1 MGLGASRADHKKDD
15 GYVPPSDRARARQ
28 APAPSAVLTDP
39 DVAAFDPTADKHD
52 YLLVFATERSRSS
65 ETLKWNEVRETW
77 FQAIPGDEE
86 KKTAGVEL
94 LRRDWVQRFG
104 EEEECPKGDVL
115 GLCRE
120 HVVDLLARRSGL
132 QLKLSLPSDGARR
145 VYCQLR
151 APVSLLE
158 RKADAL
164 DYKFKFKD
172 EIDPGPAFW
181 RRSSG
186 TDRVSGRPVYDE
198 IVEDATILTEKRPKR
213 RCSSCTPRGAVG
225 GRRRGVRGRGA
236 HAATLESARARART
250 NFRSCPLPQRLCG
263 LRALRRGAAGTAPVR
278 GVPVR
283 EGQDAL
289 PAQGPVVPHEAYRG
303 RGLRLRGP
311 EGKGPRGDVRR
322 APRREPRRDADD
334 RLAPEAVGLLLA
346 GRGDAGRRAL
356 LSQTYMLK
364 GGAARATCGRGRSRS
379 WR

>member
-172 EIDPGPAFW
+172 EVDPGIAFW
-181 RRSSG
+181 RRSSRN
-186 TDRVSGRPVYDE
+186 DREGRPVYTEIAEEQVMYERVVAQEILEGLYKVSKIGPNDMGIFEDDE
-198 IVEDATILTEKRPKR
+198 PSKKHWSRRIHTLERIVDRVPVSNPYAAYAAFDNQAKERHLFDEYP
-213 RCSSCTPRGAVG
+213 S
-225 GRRRGVRGRGA
+225 VRGK
-236 HAATLESARARART
+236 TLFCPRT
-250 NFRSCPLPQRLCG
+250 AS
-263 LRALRRGAAGTAPVR
+263 T
-278 GVPVR
+278 
-283 EGQDAL
+283 
-289 PAQGPVVPHEAYRG
+289 
-303 RGLRLRGP
+303 
-311 EGKGPRGDVRR
+311 
-322 APRREPRRDADD
+322 
-334 RLAPEAVGLLLA
+334 
-346 GRGDAGRRAL
+346 
-356 LSQTYMLK
+356 
-364 GGAARATCGRGRSRS
+364 
-379 WR
+379 

>member
-28 APAPSAVLTDP
+28 APAPSVLLTDP

-52 YLLVFATERSRSS
+52 YLLVFATERARSS
-65 ETLKWNEVRETW
+65 ETLRWVDVRETW

-86 KKTAGVEL
+86 KKTAGVDL

-104 EEEECPKGDVL
+104 DDEECPKGDVL

-181 RRSSG
+181 RKSSALPRSS
-186 TDRVSGRPVYDE
+186 T
-198 IVEDATILTEKRPKR
+198 
-213 RCSSCTPRGAVG
+213 
-225 GRRRGVRGRGA
+225 
-236 HAATLESARARART
+236 
-250 NFRSCPLPQRLCG
+250 
-263 LRALRRGAAGTAPVR
+263 TASPS
-278 GVPVR
+278 
-283 EGQDAL
+283 
-289 PAQGPVVPHEAYRG
+289 
-303 RGLRLRGP
+303 
-311 EGKGPRGDVRR
+311 
-322 APRREPRRDADD
+322 PRRSNSRITLRT
-334 RLAPEAVGLLLA
+334 
-346 GRGDAGRRAL
+346 RASL
-356 LSQTYMLK
+356 
-364 GGAARATCGRGRSRS
+364 
-379 WR
+379 

>member
-1 MGLGASRADHKKDD
+1 MRRALADGHFVENNIATVQLLVDARDSWDRAARARAPRSARRGASRADHKKDD

-52 YLLVFATERSRSS
+52 YLLVFATERSRSR

-132 QLKLSLPSDGARR
+132 QLKLSLPRAGARR

-164 DYKFKFKD
+164 AYKFKFKD

-181 RRSSG
+181 RRS
-186 TDRVSGRPVYDE
+186 GRLP
-198 IVEDATILTEKRPKR
+198 P
-213 RCSSCTPRGAVG
+213 SCTRLRFRKISPSAYGPTPWERAASAGT
-225 GRRRGVRGRGA
+225 GRGA
-236 HAATLESARARART
+236 PEEKREKREK
-250 NFRSCPLPQRLCG
+250 
-263 LRALRRGAAGTAPVR
+263 AGTGDFDSGPSVLVFGVR
-278 GVPVR
+278 
-283 EGQDAL
+283 
-289 PAQGPVVPHEAYRG
+289 VVAT
-303 RGLRLRGP
+303 
-311 EGKGPRGDVRR
+311 PR
-322 APRREPRRDADD
+322 
-334 RLAPEAVGLLLA
+334 
-346 GRGDAGRRAL
+346 
-356 LSQTYMLK
+356 QF
-364 GGAARATCGRGRSRS
+364 
-379 WR
+379 

>member
-28 APAPSAVLTDP
+28 APAPSVLLTDP

-52 YLLVFATERSRSS
+52 YLLVFATERARSS
-65 ETLKWNEVRETW
+65 ETLRWVDVRETW

-86 KKTAGVEL
+86 KKTSGVDL

-198 IVEDATILTEKRPKR
+198 IIEDATILDREK
-213 RCSSCTPRGAVG
+213 AQE
-225 GRRRGVRGRGA
+225 
-236 HAATLESARARART
+236 TLQQ
-250 NFRSCPLPQRLCG
+250 LY
-263 LRALRRGAAGTAPVR
+263 
-278 GVPVR
+278 
-283 EGQDAL
+283 
-289 PAQGPVVPHEAYRG
+289 AQGRCGPADVAVFADAEPTPLG
-303 RGLRLRGP
+303 RP
-311 EGKGPRGDVRR
+311 P
-322 APRREPRRDADD
+322 
-334 RLAPEAVGLLLA
+334 
-346 GRGDAGRRAL
+346 
-356 LSQTYMLK
+356 
-364 GGAARATCGRGRSRS
+364 
-379 WR
+379 